1 MTTDRSQGERL
12 PAGFTATVAN
22 IGIKDSTDDI
32 VVIAAEG
39 GCASA
44 GVFTRSRFAGPS
56 VTVSR
61 ENLRGGRSD
70 AMVVISKNAN
80 VANGSD
86 GLADAREVL
95 DLTGA
100 LIGASPTGSCS
111 HRPGSSAGAIRWSGC
126 APVSP
131 ASNPRARP
139 PASRSALAPS

>member
-44 GVFTRSRFAGPS
+44 GVFTRNRFAGPS

-70 AMVVISKNAN
+70 AHGGHLQERQLSLIHIS
-80 VANGSD
+80 
-86 GLADAREVL
+86 E
-95 DLTGA
+95 
-100 LIGASPTGSCS
+100 PT
-111 HRPGSSAGAIRWSGC
+111 RPY
-126 APVSP
+126 
-131 ASNPRARP
+131 
-139 PASRSALAPS
+139 